1 MAAHYGVAVIP
12 ARPYAPKDK
21 AKVENGVGLAER
33 WILASLR
40 HRRFFS
46 LAELNEAI
54 GELLDRLNERA
65 FRKLPGC
72 RRSRFEALDEPALR
86 PLPAVK
92 YTYAE
97 WQKVRVGLDYHVDVH
112 GHYYSV
118 PHQLVRRTVEVRI
131 TTTTVECFFRG
142 RRVCSHIRDDR
153 PGEQTTAIAHMPKA
167 HRVYAVWTSQ
177 RLLEWAGQLGAST
190 TRLIETVLSG
200 RSHRQQGLRSSLG
213 ILRLSKAYG
222 ADRLE
227 AACKRALAL
236 GTNSYTSIES
246 ILKHGLDRQPLS
258 QNKAPKQPP
267 LEHTNLRGGPYYQ
280 QPSHTEETRS
290 C

>member
-1 MAAHYGVAVIP
+1 M
-12 ARPYAPKDK
+12 
-21 AKVENGVGLAER
+21 
-33 WILASLR
+33 
-40 HRRFFS
+40 
-46 LAELNEAI
+46 EL
-54 GELLDRLNERA
+54 
-65 FRKLPGC
+65 F
-72 RRSRFEALDEPALR
+72 
-86 PLPAVK
+86 
-92 YTYAE
+92 
-97 WQKVRVGLDYHVDVH
+97 

-153 PGEQTTAIAHMPKA
+153 PGEQTTVIAHMPKA
-167 HRVYAVWTSQ
+167 HQAYAEWTSQ
-177 RLLEWAGQLGAST
+177 RLVE
-190 TRLIETVLSG
+190 
-200 RSHRQQGLRSSLG
+200 
-213 ILRLSKAYG
+213 G

-227 AACKRALAL
+227 AACMRALAL